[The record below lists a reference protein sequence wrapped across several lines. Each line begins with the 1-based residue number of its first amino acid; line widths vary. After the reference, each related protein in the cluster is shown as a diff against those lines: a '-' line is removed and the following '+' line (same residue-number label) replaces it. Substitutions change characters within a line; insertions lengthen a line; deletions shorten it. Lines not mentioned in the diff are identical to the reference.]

1 MPSSAD
7 RKRLE
12 VPTYLYDRLVELSI
26 DEDRT
31 VASVVQEVIATGLHY
46 YTPGIRA
53 DLDFA
58 RYTPRA
64 LRALEIARAETV
76 PFNHAYL
83 GTEHIL
89 LGLLRV
95 DDGIAA
101 RVLTA
106 AGVDA
111 VKCRTFIELHIGRGE
126 GKVPPVAAVPYA
138 PRARKAIRFAT
149 EEADTLGHQNIGT
162 EHLLLGLLRVPDG
175 VAARMLAIFGIQSTI
190 HTETLRAITRYEEP
204 HPAPEASA
212 SNDDTP
218 LPGA

>member
-1 MPSSAD
+1 MPSSTD

-12 VPTYLYDRLVELSI
+12 VPTYLYDRLVEISI

-46 YTPGIRA
+46 YIPGIR
-53 DLDFA
+53 DDRDFA

-64 LRALEIARAETV
+64 RRALELAREETV

-89 LGLLRV
+89 LGLIRV
-95 DDGIAA
+95 EDGVAA

-106 AGVDA
+106 ASVDYA
-111 VKCRTFIELHIGRGE
+111 KCRTFIQLHIGQGE
-126 GKVPPVAAVPYA
+126 GKVPPVAEVPYA
-138 PRARKAIRFAT
+138 PRARKALRFA
-149 EEADTLGHQNIGT
+149 EEESDNLGNQYIGT

-175 VAARMLAIFGIQSTI
+175 MAARMLAIFGVQSTV
-190 HTETLRAITRYEEP
+190 HTEILRAMTRHEQP
-204 HPAPEASA
+204 QTPT
-212 SNDDTP
+212 DTP
-218 LPGA
+218 SETGDGQSARV